1 MSKSLDS
8 NSHLPNQVELK
19 SSGLEEMDDVRFQS
33 MDDNAIAVWLSSEFF
48 TGKLAYNLAFG
59 WLVYN
64 GKHWVLSGKHE
75 VIELVRQI
83 HSETV
88 ARAFG
93 ERELSLEKLKSLQAL
108 LNQPKMV
115 KVVELLKGLHHVDPE
130 RFDANPELFNA
141 GNGVINLRSGELLPH
156 SPDYFMIRHCK
167 TNYTPDATHEDW
179 AKALSALPSDEHWW
193 IQRRF
198 GQGITGYPT
207 SDDVLPILGGYGE
220 NGKSTIVVGVSFA
233 VGDYATAISE
243 RLLLANAS
251 DHPTEL
257 MSLRGVRLGIIEEL
271 PEDKRLPVKRLKDVL
286 GVEKLK
292 ARLVHKDNVEW
303 EVTHSLVVTT
313 NYLPEVVEVD
323 RATWRRLALVNFPYT
338 FVNTDRP
345 LSMHERRGDPG
356 LRQRLKKGKESQ
368 HEAVLAWLVKGAIL
382 HLANE
387 DELRNVPPR
396 IATDTL
402 EWRHSVDHLLHFL
415 SENFEFD
422 SNSHV
427 RSSELHQCFDD
438 WAFANDKQRLS
449 MTTLVGR
456 LQRHEEIQK
465 NGVIKE
471 RISPRKGL
479 STRHMSSSPTGQ
491 YTAWI
496 GLKFKS

>member
-1 MSKSLDS
+1 MSKEQAANQFLPSQLEHKS
-8 NSHLPNQVELK
+8 NEL
-19 SSGLEEMDDVRFQS
+19 EDIDDVRFQS
-33 MDDNAIAVWLSSEFF
+33 MDDNAIAVWLSSEYF
-48 TGKLAYNLAFG
+48 TGKLAYNPAFG

-64 GKHWVLSGKHE
+64 GKHWAMSGKHE
-75 VIELVRQI
+75 VVELVRQI
-83 HSETV
+83 HSDTV

-115 KVVELLKGLHHVDPE
+115 KVVELLKGMHHVAPAL
-130 RFDANPELFNA
+130 FDANPELFNA
-141 GNGVINLRSGELLPH
+141 GNGVIDLRTGELLAH
-156 SPDYFMIRHCK
+156 SPDYYMIRHCK
-167 TNYTPDATHEDW
+167 TNYSKDAKHPDW
-179 AKALSALPSDEHWW
+179 VSALSALPADEHWW

-220 NGKSTIVVGVSFA
+220 NGKSTLVVGVSFA

-243 RLLLANAS
+243 RLLLANPS

-338 FVNTDRP
+338 YVNTDRP
-345 LSMHERRGDPG
+345 LGKHERRGDPG
-356 LRQRLKKGKESQ
+356 LRHRVKKGAEGQ
-368 HEAVLAWLVKGAIL
+368 HEAILAWLVDGAIQ

-387 DELRNVPPR
+387 DELRDVPPR
-396 IATDTL
+396 IARDTL
-402 EWRHSVDHLLHFL
+402 EWRHSVDNLLHFL
-415 SENFEFD
+415 TENFDFD
-422 SNSHV
+422 LGSHV
-427 RSSELHQCFDD
+427 TSSELHRHYEL
-438 WAFANDKQRLS
+438 WALANDKPSLS
-449 MTTLVGR
+449 MTTFAGR
-456 LQRHEEIQK
+456 LQRHEEIQR
-465 NGVIKE
+465 NGVYKE

-479 STRHMSSSPTGQ
+479 STKNISSSPGGQ

-496 GLKFKS
+496 GLKFKN